1 LEAERDK
8 LIVHPSKQGWGF
20 FAAVV
25 MIAFIV
31 LANPGSAASNKLVI
45 TGSSTV
51 APLVGEIARRFESR
65 NAGVRIDVQT
75 GGSSRGIY
83 DVRNGVADIGMVSR
97 ALKPNETD
105 LQAFTLAMDGIS
117 MILHASNPVEA
128 LNQQQVVDIYSGR
141 VSNWKSV
148 GGRNARITVVNKAE
162 GRSTLTLFLDYFSLK
177 NSEIK
182 PHIVIGDNPQGI
194 KTIAGNANAIG
205 YVSIGA
211 AEFEINY
218 GVPVKLLPLGR
229 VDASVDTVRR
239 GIFPLS
245 RPLNLI
251 SRPAPQGLAKEFI
264 EFARSTQVHDLIEA
278 QYYVPVSIH

>member
-1 LEAERDK
+1 M
-8 LIVHPSKQGWGF
+8 HPGKQCWGF

-25 MIAFIV
+25 FVAAFIW
-31 LANPGSAASNKLVI
+31 ANPGWAASNKLVV

-51 APLVGEIARRFESR
+51 APLVSEIARRFEIR

-75 GGSSRGIY
+75 GGSSRGIN

-97 ALKPNETD
+97 GLEAHETD
-105 LQAFTLAMDGIS
+105 LQAFTLALDGIS
-117 MILHASNPVEA
+117 MILHASNPVDT
-128 LNQQQVVDIYSGR
+128 LNQQQVTDIYSGR
-141 VSNWKSV
+141 ISNWKSV
-148 GGRNARITVVNKAE
+148 GGRDARITVVNKAE
-162 GRSTLTLFLDYFSLK
+162 GRSTLALFLDYFALK

-182 PHIVIGDNPQGI
+182 PHVIIGDNPQGI

-218 GVPVKLLPLGR
+218 GVPIKLLPLGG
-229 VDASVDTVRR
+229 VDASVDAVRR
-239 GIFPLS
+239 GVFPLS

-251 SRPAPQGLAKEFI
+251 TRPAPQGLAKQFV

-278 QYYVPVSIH
+278 QYYVPVNIH